1 MDNRINLTAY
11 RCTYWEGKLY
21 CIAGDFNLL
30 FSIDTKDG
38 TVELID
44 TVPQTNLLSPF
55 SRGHIVIH
63 NNKLIIPPDKSGKIW
78 IYNLLSKRWSNIPV
92 EKRNT
97 LYGSGVFFQ
106 AYIYDNNLFLIGGD
120 YPAILCLNPEN
131 QTCDYIEEPYQD
143 ITDRHHDI
151 DFSYFRLQG
160 VSLKN
165 TLYLASCL
173 DNYVLKFDMQTKK
186 HQWIKVGD
194 DSYVYSEITW
204 DGNNFWLSPRINSDI
219 VKWDGKDKTK
229 ILPMPD
235 KLRSCLNLYTW
246 TAGCDGDHVIF
257 PCISHPKSIIIDTQK
272 DTFEF
277 LEQQYILYTRLDN
290 GMVISQTKEGELS
303 IKTDSTTQTY
313 NPSIDIKQLNHFY
326 EKHNLSVFEGGTMYQ
341 EAPAPSLLSL
351 KNYLDSINPAA
362 QRKPKTER
370 QVGKTIWETIK

>member
-1 MDNRINLTAY
+1 
-11 RCTYWEGKLY
+11 
-21 CIAGDFNLL
+21 
-30 FSIDTKDG
+30 
-38 TVELID
+38 
-44 TVPQTNLLSPF
+44 
-55 SRGHIVIH
+55 
-63 NNKLIIPPDKSGKIW
+63 
-78 IYNLLSKRWSNIPV
+78 
-92 EKRNT
+92 
-97 LYGSGVFFQ
+97 
-106 AYIYDNNLFLIGGD
+106 
-120 YPAILCLNPEN
+120 
-131 QTCDYIEEPYQD
+131 
-143 ITDRHHDI
+143 
-151 DFSYFRLQG
+151 
-160 VSLKN
+160 
-165 TLYLASCL
+165 
-173 DNYVLKFDMQTKK
+173 
-186 HQWIKVGD
+186 
-194 DSYVYSEITW
+194 
-204 DGNNFWLSPRINSDI
+204 
-219 VKWDGKDKTK
+219 
-229 ILPMPD
+229 MPD